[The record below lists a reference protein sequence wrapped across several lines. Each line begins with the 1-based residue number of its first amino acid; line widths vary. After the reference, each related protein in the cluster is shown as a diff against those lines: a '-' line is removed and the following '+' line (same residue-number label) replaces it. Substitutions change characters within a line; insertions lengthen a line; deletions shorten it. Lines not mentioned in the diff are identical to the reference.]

1 VCARSGTAVFLVAAL
16 AATTPALAQR
26 VRGTLKDSATSEPI
40 PGAVVTT
47 SDSAGTFL
55 SRAVSDEHGRFD
67 AYKVRRASKIRI
79 VRIGYRPR
87 EVMLPTD
94 GTDSLDVR
102 LAAIPSLLSA
112 VTASSKRVCPGETG
126 GGGALELWEQARSG
140 LLAAVVSRETRPPRV
155 RLHTFSRTFEPVRK
169 RLLDDSVVVKDVR
182 VERSYVAARPAWA
195 FAAEGYMRENFD
207 GSRDYFAPDD
217 AVLLDPSFAETH
229 CLHVVAADGSHP
241 AQIGIG
247 FDPVPDASRDTLVD
261 LIGVLWIDE
270 KKPSLRSFEFHYT
283 NLESYAKGSGGEIQF
298 ALMPNGAPM
307 IDRWKIHFALIATDE
322 EPGGNGLRR
331 RPPPRPMRTNVRL
344 LGWQDVGG
352 EIAFI
357 DWDDGT
363 HWGANLPKFS
373 GVVVNPAGGRVAG
386 ARVWVR
392 GGSDTAITAADGT
405 FRLPYAGAAKV
416 VLLASDS
423 VLAAAGISLTVPTPF
438 QMPALGNW
446 DVWLTM
452 HPRSVVLPNLCPAN
466 AYKPGTGVL
475 FATVNNANGTPAA
488 GVQVEVETRQA
499 IVVGDTIMRPRKSSG
514 VAGDD
519 GRFVVCGAALN
530 QPLLLRAIKGE
541 ESAEAMVEQWK
552 DEIMAAT
559 LVLKPR
565 PPSVPPS

>member
-1 VCARSGTAVFLVAAL
+1 MGARSGGVVLIVATLV
-16 AATTPALAQR
+16 ATTPALAQR

-40 PGAVVTT
+40 PAAVVTT
-47 SDSAGTFL
+47 TDSAGTQL
-55 SRAVSDEHGRFD
+55 ARSVSDEHGRFD
-67 AYKVRRASKIRI
+67 VYKVRRAAKFRV

-87 EVMLPTD
+87 DVMLPND
-94 GTDSLDVR
+94 DTDSLEVR
-102 LAAIPSLLSA
+102 LAAIPSLLST

-126 GGGALELWEQARSG
+126 SGGALELWEQARSG
-140 LLAAVVSRETRPPRV
+140 LLAAVVSRETRPPHV
-155 RLHTFSRTFEPVRK
+155 RIHSFWRTFEPVRK
-169 RLLDDSVVVKDVR
+169 RLLDDSVVVKDLK

-229 CLHVVAADGSHP
+229 CLHVVTADKSHLS
-241 AQIGIG
+241 QVGIG
-247 FDPVPDASRDTLVD
+247 FDPVPDTDRDTLVD
-261 LIGVLWIDE
+261 LSGVLWIDE
-270 KKPSLRSFEFHYT
+270 KQPSLRSFEFHYT

-357 DWDDGT
+357 DWEDGT
-363 HWGANLPKFS
+363 KWKANLPKFS
-373 GVVVNPAGGRVAG
+373 GVVVDPKGARVGG

-392 GGSDTAITAADGT
+392 GTSDTAITAADGT
-405 FRLPYAGAAKV
+405 FRLPFAGAAKV

-423 VLAAAGISLTVPTPF
+423 VLAAAGIALTVPTPF

-446 DVWLTM
+446 DVWLTL
-452 HPRSVVLPNLCPAN
+452 HPRSVVLPQLCPPN

-488 GVQVEVETRQA
+488 GVHIEVETRQA
-499 IVVGDTIMRPRKSSG
+499 MVVGDTVMLPRKSAG
-514 VAGDD
+514 TAGDD
-519 GRFVVCGAALN
+519 GRFVVCGAVLT
-530 QPLLLRAIKGE
+530 QPLLVRAISGE
-541 ESAEAMVEQWK
+541 ESAEVRVDQWT
-552 DEIMAAT
+552 DDVMAAT
-559 LVLKPR
+559 LALRRRQPT
-565 PPSVPPS
+565 PP